1 MSLYSLANELGQ
13 LLLQYQDY
21 CAVAESCTGGSLAA
35 VITDVPGSS
44 QWFDLGVITYSN
56 RSKEGLLGV
65 SPSVI
70 SAEGA
75 VSRAV
80 AEAMARG
87 VLERSVANVSVATT
101 GIAGPDGGSEKKPVG
116 TVWIAW
122 ACRSQ
127 WIDASRYIFQGSR
140 IAIRQQAVQAALEGL
155 IKRLGDSN
163 GRKIYSANTRS

>member
-1 MSLYSLANELGQ
+1 M
-13 LLLQYQDY
+13 
-21 CAVAESCTGGSLAA
+21 
-35 VITDVPGSS
+35 
-44 QWFDLGVITYSN
+44 
-56 RSKEGLLGV
+56 
-65 SPSVI
+65 
-70 SAEGA
+70 
-75 VSRAV
+75 SRAV

-163 GRKIYSANTRS
+163 GRKIYSANTRY